1 MYFCGDYNSN
11 ITMNKDL
18 LKNIITEYQSITEN
32 IEIHPRDL
40 ELEANLN
47 YVLVGLRR
55 AGKSFILYQHIRK
68 LIMSGHS
75 KEEILYIN
83 FEDDRLQGMQLA
95 DLDVLKQCYEELYAH
110 KPFFFMD
117 EIQNVDGWEHFAR
130 RLADQ
135 HFNVYITGSNSKML
149 SREIAGT
156 LGGRYMIQS
165 VFPYSFKEYLSAHGI
180 LLSEH
185 WMYGPEKN
193 EIIRKMND
201 YFVEGGLPEV
211 MQVPQSLRRSWL
223 SNLYNKI
230 FFGDILMRY
239 SVRNTMA
246 FKILMSKLAESVKQP
261 VSYSRL
267 ANIVSSVG
275 QKVRHETVID
285 YLTYAEE
292 SCLIFSIE
300 NYAAKIVEKSSNKK
314 YYFADNGLLNLL
326 LTDPRSSLLE
336 NMVAIHLFHR
346 YGEGLMFYSQNIE
359 VDFFLWEQS
368 IGIQA
373 SYTIADDESTR
384 SREINGLVALS
395 RLVHLKEMIIVTY
408 DESDEIQTEEGIIQV
423 VPLWQCLLK

>member
-1 MYFCGDYNSN
+1 
-11 ITMNKDL
+11 MNKNL
-18 LKNIITEYQSITEN
+18 IKTIIIEYQSITEN

-55 AGKSFILYQHIRK
+55 AGKSFILYHHIRK
-68 LIMSGHS
+68 LVLSGHS

-83 FEDDRLQGMQLA
+83 FEDDRLQGLQLA
-95 DLDVLKQCYEELYAH
+95 DLDVLKQCYEEMYAH
-110 KPFFFMD
+110 KPFFFLD

-135 HFNVYITGSNSKML
+135 HFNVFITGSNSKML

-267 ANIVSSVG
+267 ANIVSSIG

-326 LTDPRSSLLE
+326 LTDPRSSLME

-373 SYTIADDESTR
+373 SYAIADDENTR

-423 VPLWQCLLK
+423 IPLWQWLLK

>member
-1 MYFCGDYNSN
+1 
-11 ITMNKDL
+11 MNKNL

-68 LIMSGHS
+68 LISLGHS

-83 FEDDRLQGMQLA
+83 FEDDRLQGLRLA
-95 DLDVLKQCYEELYAH
+95 DLDVLKQCYEEMYAH
-110 KPFFFMD
+110 KPFFFLD

-165 VFPYSFKEYLSAHGI
+165 VFPYSFKEYLAAHGI

-300 NYAAKIVEKSSNKK
+300 NYAAKIAEKSSNKK

-346 YGEGLMFYSQNIE
+346 YGDGLMFYNQNIE

-373 SYTIADDESTR
+373 SYAIADDENAR

-395 RLVHLKEMIIVTY
+395 QLVHLKEMIIVTY

-423 VPLWQCLLK
+423 VPLWQWLLK